1 MKKPGTG
8 NREPGA
14 GASLAH
20 ARPGNG
26 DKPRILIADD
36 EQSMREWM
44 RLLFQRDGF
53 DVLIAED
60 GLKAREMIATEYVD
74 VLLTDIR
81 MPRLDGVSL
90 LKSIRESAPDVIVAM
105 MTAHWSQDSVEWVE
119 ARRSGAAAL
128 FEKPFRDV
136 NDVTRHVRQLL
147 ESRRL
152 RHENVVL
159 RETTADQGFA
169 GIIGR
174 SPIMLEVFRL
184 VEQVCR
190 TNSTILISGESG
202 TGKELVA
209 RAIHALS
216 LRRDRPFVAVNCG
229 AMPEALLE
237 SELFGHVRG
246 AFTGA
251 DKDKKGLI
259 EVADGG
265 TVFLDEIGEM
275 APTMQVKLLRVLQ
288 DRKYRRVGGTDEQS
302 SSIRVIAATNLDL
315 PKAVGEGKFR
325 EDLFYR
331 LNVIP
336 MKMPPLRDRVDDIP
350 LIADHFVAKF
360 NKEMNKSIVGFT
372 AEAAAALRAYPW
384 PGNVRELENVIERA
398 VALESGQRIEIG
410 TLPQN
415 IQENRP
421 ATAKPGE
428 IVDAGTGFNLERHLQ
443 DIERSHLERA
453 LERSGGVQTRAADVL
468 GLSFRQFRYL
478 MKKHGIKKEQ

>member
-1 MKKPGTG
+1 MKKPLDS
-8 NREPGA
+8 RPA
-14 GASLAH
+14 AHRDDALAQD
-20 ARPGNG
+20 R
-26 DKPRILIADD
+26 PRILIADD

-53 DVLIAED
+53 EVLTAAD
-60 GLKAREMIATEYVD
+60 GVAAREVIAREYLD
-74 VLLTDIR
+74 VVLTDIR

-90 LKSIRESAPDVIVAM
+90 LKSIRETAPDIIVTM
-105 MTAHWSQDSVEWVE
+105 MTAHWTQDSDEWS
-119 ARRSGAAAL
+119 AAQALGAEAL

-136 NDVTRHVRQLL
+136 NLVTMQVRQLL
-147 ESRRL
+147 ASRRL

-159 RETTADQGFA
+159 RRTTAEHGFA

-174 SPIMLEVFRL
+174 SAVMLDVFRL
-184 VEQVCR
+184 VETVCR
-190 TNSTILISGESG
+190 TNSTVLISGESG

-209 RAIHALS
+209 RAIHELS
-216 LRRDRPFVAVNCG
+216 LRRDRLLVAVNCG

-259 EVADGG
+259 EAAEGG

-275 APTMQVKLLRVLQ
+275 PPTMQVKLLRVLQ
-288 DRKYRRVGGTDEQS
+288 DRRYRRVGATEEGDS
-302 SSIRVIAATNLDL
+302 NIRVIAATNRDL
-315 PKAVGEGKFR
+315 PKQVGEGKFR

-336 MKMPPLRDRVDDIP
+336 VQVPALRERVEDIP
-350 LIADHFVAKF
+350 LIADAFVAKF
-360 NKEMNKSIVGFT
+360 TREMGKQVGGFT
-372 AEAAAALRAYPW
+372 ADAMAALCAYPW
-384 PGNVRELENVIERA
+384 PGNVRELENVVERS
-398 VALESGQRIEIG
+398 VALESGDRIERAA
-410 TLPQN
+410 LP
-415 IQENRP
+415 EHLRDGRP
-421 ATAKPGE
+421 ATSRPGE
-428 IVDAGTGFNLERHLQ
+428 VIPQTGDGFSLERHLQ

-453 LERSGGVQTRAADVL
+453 LERAGGVQTRAADVL

-478 MKKHGIKKEQ
+478 MKKHGLKRE

>member
-8 NREPGA
+8 NRESGTGTEA
-14 GASLAH
+14 A
-20 ARPGNG
+20 
-26 DKPRILIADD
+26 KPRILIADD
-36 EQSMREWM
+36 EQSMREMM
-44 RLLFQRDGF
+44 RQLFRKNGF
-53 DVLIAED
+53 EVITAED
-60 GLKAREMIATEYVD
+60 GVVARDIVADEFFD
-74 VLLTDIR
+74 LLLTDIR

-90 LKSIRESAPDVIVAM
+90 LRAVREMAPDVTVVM
-105 MTAHWSQDSVEWVE
+105 MTAHWTQDSAEWQE
-119 ARRSGAAAL
+119 ARELGASAL
-128 FEKPFRDV
+128 IEKPFRNEDV
-136 NDVTRHVRQLL
+136 LLQVRQLL
-147 ESRRL
+147 DSRRL

-159 RETTADQGFA
+159 REALAERSFA

-174 SPIMLEVFRL
+174 SPIMLDVFHL
-184 VEQVCR
+184 VETVCR
-190 TNSTILISGESG
+190 TNSTVLISGESG

-209 RAIHALS
+209 RAIHSLS

-259 EVADGG
+259 EAADGG

-288 DRKYRRVGGTDEQS
+288 DRKYRRVGGTDES
-302 SSIRVIAATNLDL
+302 SSDIRVIAATNRDL
-315 PKAVGEGKFR
+315 PKLVGEGKFR

-336 MKMPPLRDRVDDIP
+336 VTMPALRDRVDDIP
-350 LIADHFVAKF
+350 LIAEDFLRKYTR
-360 NKEMNKSIVGFT
+360 EMHKSIDGFSP
-372 AEAAAALRAYPW
+372 EALAALRAYPW
-384 PGNVRELENVIERA
+384 PGNVRELENVVERA
-398 VALESGQRIEIG
+398 VALESERRIEVG
-410 TLPQN
+410 TLPDN
-415 IQENRP
+415 LRDGRP
-421 ATAKPGE
+421 ATPRPASGE
-428 IVDAGTGFNLERHLQ
+428 AIAEAGNNGFNLERHLQ

-453 LERSGGVQTRAADVL
+453 LARSGGVQTRAADAL

-478 MKKHGIKKEQ
+478 AKKYGLK

>member
-1 MKKPGTG
+1 MRAASTARRDADTG
-8 NREPGA
+8 
-14 GASLAH
+14 
-20 ARPGNG
+20 
-26 DKPRILIADD
+26 KPRILIADD

-53 DVLIAED
+53 EVLIAED
-60 GLKAREMIATEYVD
+60 GVAARELITREYVD
-74 VLLTDIR
+74 VVLTDIR
-81 MPRLDGVSL
+81 MPRLDGVGL
-90 LKSIRESAPDVIVAM
+90 LLSIRDMAPDIIVTM
-105 MTAHWSQDSVEWVE
+105 MTAHWSQDSAEFVE
-119 ARRSGAAAL
+119 ARKLGAAAL

-136 NDVTRHVRQLL
+136 NEVTGHVRQLL

-159 RETTADQGFA
+159 RTTTAEQGFA
-169 GIIGR
+169 GMIGR
-174 SPIMLEVFRL
+174 SPIMLEVFKL
-184 VEQVCR
+184 VETVCR
-190 TNSTILISGESG
+190 TNSTVLISGESG

-209 RAIHALS
+209 HAIHQLS
-216 LRRDRPFVAVNCG
+216 LRRERPFVAVNCG

-259 EVADGG
+259 EAADGG

-275 APTMQVKLLRVLQ
+275 PPTMQVKLLRVLQ
-288 DRKYRRVGGTDEQS
+288 ERKYRRVGGTEES
-302 SSIRVIAATNLDL
+302 ASNIRVIAATNRDL
-315 PKAVGEGKFR
+315 PKLVGDGRFR

-336 MKMPPLRDRVDDIP
+336 VSVPALRDRGDDVA
-350 LIADHFVAKF
+350 LIAEHFLAKYTR
-360 NKEMNKSIVGFT
+360 EMGKTIDGFSP
-372 AEAAAALRAYPW
+372 EASQLLSAYRW
-384 PGNVRELENVIERA
+384 PGNVRELENVVERA
-398 VALESGQRIEIG
+398 VALESERRVAAT

-415 IQENRP
+415 LREGRP
-421 ATAKPGE
+421 ATTRSSDRAGSEEAGE
-428 IVDAGTGFNLERHLQ
+428 GFNLERHLQ

-453 LERSGGVQTRAADVL
+453 LERSGGVQTRAAEVL

-478 MKKHGIKKEQ
+478 AKKYGLK

>member
-1 MKKPGTG
+1 MKK
-8 NREPGA
+8 A
-14 GASLAH
+14 AA
-20 ARPGNG
+20 NG
-26 DKPRILIADD
+26 QGHGKPRIVIADD

-60 GLKAREMIATEYVD
+60 GLVARDLVATEYVD
-74 VLLTDIR
+74 IVLTDIR

-105 MTAHWSQDSVEWVE
+105 MTAHWSQDSAEWAE
-119 ARRSGAAAL
+119 ARQRGAAAL

-159 RETTADQGFA
+159 RETTADHGFA

-174 SPIMLEVFRL
+174 SKVMLEVFRL
-184 VEQVCR
+184 VESVCR
-190 TNSTILISGESG
+190 TNSTVLISGESG

-209 RAIHALS
+209 RAIHTLS

-259 EVADGG
+259 EAADGG

-288 DRKYRRVGGTDEQS
+288 ERKYRRVGGTEEQS
-302 SSIRVIAATNLDL
+302 SNIRVIAATNIDL

-336 MKMPPLRDRVDDIP
+336 VKMPALRERLEDIP
-350 LIADHFVAKF
+350 LIADHFLAKYTR
-360 NKEMNKSIVGFT
+360 EMSKTIDGFSP
-372 AEAAAALRAYPW
+372 EASAALRAYPW
-384 PGNVRELENVIERA
+384 PGNVRELENVVERA
-398 VALESGQRIEIG
+398 VALESERLVDIK
-410 TLPQN
+410 TLP
-415 IQENRP
+415 ENLRDGRP
-421 ATAKPGE
+421 ATPRPGE
-428 IVDAGTGFNLERHLQ
+428 ITEAGQGFNLERHLQ

-478 MKKHGIKKEQ
+478 AKKYGITAK

>member
-1 MKKPGTG
+1 MSQQGSG
-8 NREPGA
+8 NRAQGSGKAE
-14 GASLAH
+14 
-20 ARPGNG
+20 
-26 DKPRILIADD
+26 KPRILIADD

-53 DVLIAED
+53 DVLTAED
-60 GLKAREMIATEYVD
+60 GVVARELVTREYVD
-74 VLLTDIR
+74 VVLTDIR
-81 MPRLDGVSL
+81 MPRLDGVEL
-90 LKSIRESAPDVIVAM
+90 LKSIRDFAPDVIILM
-105 MTAHWSQDSVEWVE
+105 MTAHWTRDSVEWKE
-119 ARRSGAAAL
+119 ARELGAEAL

-136 NDVTRHVRQLL
+136 NLVTMQVRQLL

-152 RHENVVL
+152 RHENAVL
-159 RETTADQGFA
+159 RQTTAAQGFA

-174 SPIMLEVFRL
+174 SPNMLEVFRL
-184 VEQVCR
+184 VETVCR
-190 TNSTILISGESG
+190 THSTVLISGESG

-209 RAIHALS
+209 RAIHTLS

-259 EVADGG
+259 EAADGG

-275 APTMQVKLLRVLQ
+275 PATMQVKLLRVLQ
-288 DRKYRRVGGTDEQS
+288 ERKYRRVGGTEES
-302 SSIRVIAATNLDL
+302 SSDIRVIAATNRDL
-315 PKAVGEGKFR
+315 PKLIGEGKFR

-336 MKMPPLRDRVDDIP
+336 LAMPSLRDRLEDVS
-350 LIADHFVAKF
+350 LIAEHFLRKYTR
-360 NKEMNKSIVGFT
+360 EMGKSIHGFSP
-372 AEAAAALRAYPW
+372 EALAALRAYQW
-384 PGNVRELENVIERA
+384 PGNVRELENVVERA
-398 VALESGQRIEIG
+398 VALESETHVQVA
-410 TLPQN
+410 TLPAN
-415 IQENRP
+415 LREGRP
-421 ATAKPGE
+421 ATPRPGANGE
-428 IVDAGTGFNLERHLQ
+428 TVAEAGAGFNLERHLQ

-453 LERSGGVQTRAADVL
+453 LERANGVQTHAADVL

-478 MKKHGIKKEQ
+478 AKKHGLK

>member
-1 MKKPGTG
+1 MRRPGAG
-8 NREPGA
+8 SREPGA
-14 GASLAH
+14 E
-20 ARPGNG
+20 
-26 DKPRILIADD
+26 KPRILIADD

-53 DVLIAED
+53 EVLTAAD
-60 GLKAREMIATEYVD
+60 GVVAREQVTREYVD
-74 VLLTDIR
+74 VVLTDIR
-81 MPRLDGVSL
+81 MPGIDGVEL
-90 LKSIRESAPDVIVAM
+90 LKAIRVLAPDAIVMM
-105 MTAHWSQDSVEWVE
+105 MTAHWTRDSVEWKE
-119 ARRSGAAAL
+119 ARELGAEAL

-136 NDVTRHVRQLL
+136 NLVTMQVRQLL

-152 RHENVVL
+152 RHENAVL
-159 RETTADQGFA
+159 RQTTAAQGFA

-184 VEQVCR
+184 VETVCR
-190 TNSTILISGESG
+190 TNSTVLISGESG

-259 EVADGG
+259 EAADGG

-288 DRKYRRVGGTDEQS
+288 ERKYRRVGGTDEAS
-302 SSIRVIAATNLDL
+302 SDIRVIAATNRDL
-315 PKAVGEGKFR
+315 PKLVGEGRFR

-336 MKMPPLRDRVDDIP
+336 VEMPALRERVEDIP
-350 LIADHFVAKF
+350 LIAEHFLAKYTR
-360 NKEMNKSIVGFT
+360 EMNKTVDGFSI
-372 AEAAAALRAYPW
+372 EAMAALRTYPW
-384 PGNVRELENVIERA
+384 PGNVRELENMVERA
-398 VALESGQRIEIG
+398 VALESERRVELA
-410 TLPQN
+410 TLP
-415 IQENRP
+415 ENVRAGRP
-421 ATAKPGE
+421 ATPRPGQGE
-428 IVDAGTGFNLERHLQ
+428 PLADAGDGFNLERHLQ
-443 DIERSHLERA
+443 DIEKSHLERA

-478 MKKHGIKKEQ
+478 AKKYGIK

>member
-1 MKKPGTG
+1 MKKASTVH
-8 NREPGA
+8 REPGA
-14 GASLAH
+14 ASAE
-20 ARPGNG
+20 
-26 DKPRILIADD
+26 KPRILIADD

-53 DVLIAED
+53 EVLTAED
-60 GLKAREMIATEYVD
+60 GITAREMIAREYVD
-74 VLLTDIR
+74 VVLTDIR

-90 LKSIRESAPDVIVAM
+90 LKSIRESAPDVIVTM
-105 MTAHWSQDSVEWVE
+105 MTAHWTQDSQDWAE
-119 ARRSGAAAL
+119 AQSRGAEAL

-136 NDVTRHVRQLL
+136 NLVTMQVRQLL

-159 RETTADQGFA
+159 RRTTAEQGFA

-174 SPIMLEVFRL
+174 SAKMLEVFRL
-184 VEQVCR
+184 VETVCR
-190 TNSTILISGESG
+190 TNSTVLISGESG

-209 RAIHALS
+209 RAMHSLS
-216 LRRDRPFVAVNCG
+216 LRRDHPFVAVNCG

-259 EVADGG
+259 EAADGG

-275 APTMQVKLLRVLQ
+275 SPTMQVKLLRVLQ
-288 DRKYRRVGGTDEQS
+288 DRKYRRVGGTDEAS
-302 SSIRVIAATNLDL
+302 SNIRVIAATNRDL
-315 PKAVGEGKFR
+315 PKFVGEGKFR

-336 MKMPPLRDRVDDIP
+336 VKMPPLRDRADDVA
-350 LIADHFVAKF
+350 LIAEHFLTKYTR
-360 NKEMNKSIVGFT
+360 EMNKTIESF
-372 AEAAAALRAYPW
+372 APEALSALRAYPW
-384 PGNVRELENVIERA
+384 PGNVRELENTVERA
-398 VALESGQRIEIG
+398 VALESGRRIELEA
-410 TLPQN
+410 LP
-415 IQENRP
+415 EHVREGRP
-421 ATAKPGE
+421 ATSRPGDPMVE
-428 IVDAGTGFNLERHLQ
+428 TGDGFSLERHLQ

-453 LERSGGVQTRAADVL
+453 LDRAGGVQTRAAEVL

-478 MKKHGIKKEQ
+478 MKKHGLKRE

>member
-1 MKKPGTG
+1 MKKTIIASKVAAAGT
-8 NREPGA
+8 
-14 GASLAH
+14 
-20 ARPGNG
+20 

-53 DVLIAED
+53 EVLIAED
-60 GLKAREMIATEYVD
+60 GIAARETIAREYVD
-74 VLLTDIR
+74 VVLTDIR
-81 MPRLDGVSL
+81 MPRLDGVGL
-90 LKSIRESAPDVIVAM
+90 LRSIRESAPDVIVTM
-105 MTAHWSQDSVEWVE
+105 MTAHWSQDSEDWAE
-119 ARRSGAAAL
+119 AHAGGAEAL

-136 NDVTRHVRQLL
+136 NLVTMQVRQLL

-159 RETTADQGFA
+159 RRTTAEQGFA

-174 SPIMLEVFRL
+174 STKMLDVFRL
-184 VEQVCR
+184 VETVCR
-190 TNSTILISGESG
+190 TNSTVLISGESG

-209 RAIHALS
+209 RAMHTLS
-216 LRRDRPFVAVNCG
+216 LRRDHPFVAVNCG

-237 SELFGHVRG
+237 SELFGHIRG

-259 EVADGG
+259 EAADGG

-275 APTMQVKLLRVLQ
+275 SPTMQVKLLRVLQ
-288 DRKYRRVGGTDEQS
+288 ERKYRRVGGTEEDS
-302 SSIRVIAATNLDL
+302 SNIRVIAATNRDL
-315 PKAVGEGKFR
+315 PKFVGEGKFR

-336 MKMPPLRDRVDDIP
+336 VQMPPLRDRADDVT
-350 LIADHFVAKF
+350 LIAEHFLAKYTR
-360 NKEMNKSIVGFT
+360 EMNKIIDGF
-372 AEAAAALRAYPW
+372 APEALAALRGYSW
-384 PGNVRELENVIERA
+384 PGNVRELENTVERA
-398 VALESGQRIEIG
+398 VALESGRRVELAA
-410 TLPQN
+410 LPDH
-415 IQENRP
+415 IREGRP
-421 ATAKPGE
+421 ATTRSG
-428 IVDAGTGFNLERHLQ
+428 DAVTEAGDGFNLERHLQ

-478 MKKHGIKKEQ
+478 MKKHGLKRE

>member
-1 MKKPGTG
+1 VKKQ
-8 NREPGA
+8 GA
-14 GASLAH
+14 GHREQL
-20 ARPGNG
+20 PGE
-26 DKPRILIADD
+26 KPRILIADD

-60 GLKAREMIATEYVD
+60 GLSAKELAANEYVD
-74 VLLTDIR
+74 VVLTDIR

-105 MTAHWSQDSVEWVE
+105 MTAHWSQDSAEWVE
-119 ARRSGAAAL
+119 ARQSGAAAL

-136 NDVTRHVRQLL
+136 SDVTRHVRQLL

-184 VEQVCR
+184 VETVCR
-190 TNSTILISGESG
+190 TNSTVLISGESG

-209 RAIHALS
+209 RAIHSLS

-237 SELFGHVRG
+237 SELFGHMRG

-259 EVADGG
+259 EAADGG

-275 APTMQVKLLRVLQ
+275 PATMQVKLLRVLQ
-288 DRKYRRVGGTDEQS
+288 ERKYRRVGGTEEQS
-302 SSIRVIAATNLDL
+302 SNIRVIAATNRDL
-315 PKAVGEGKFR
+315 PKHVGEGKFR

-336 MKMPPLRDRVDDIP
+336 VKMPSLRDRADDIP
-350 LIADHFVAKF
+350 LIADHFLAKYTR
-360 NKEMNKSIVGFT
+360 EMNKSIDGFSP
-372 AEAAAALRAYPW
+372 EALAALRSYPW
-384 PGNVRELENVIERA
+384 PGNVRELENVVERA
-398 VALESGQRIEIG
+398 VALESERQVDVK
-410 TLPQN
+410 TLP
-415 IQENRP
+415 ENLREGRP
-421 ATAKPGE
+421 ATPRPGGADLAE
-428 IVDAGTGFNLERHLQ
+428 AGQGFNLVRHLQ
-443 DIERSHLERA
+443 DIERGHLERA

-478 MKKHGIKKEQ
+478 AKKYGLK